1 MTRSSRS
8 CTSASRCRRRRLAR
22 LPLAAKPIPVVVV
35 HGLWL
40 NGFETFLLRE
50 RLVRAGFA
58 PTPFRYPS
66 THASLE
72 EVTAALAR
80 RLRMFR
86 GPVHLV
92 AHSLGGLIT
101 LETLA
106 TERDLPPGRIVL
118 LGSPVQGSRAARAAA
133 TWSLGAQL
141 LGSLAVSQLTRSP
154 GRTWNLPR
162 EIGLIAGSRSAGLG
176 RFLAQLPE
184 PNDGTVAVD
193 ETRLPGA
200 AGHLIL
206 DVSHIGMLMSQP
218 VATSIATFLREGQFD
233 RSVGRRYSGE

>member
-1 MTRSSRS
+1 M
-8 CTSASRCRRRRLAR
+8 
-22 LPLAAKPIPVVVV
+22 AAKPIPVVVV

-86 GPVHLV
+86 GPVNLV

-106 TERDLPPGRIVL
+106 KERDLPSGRVVL
-118 LGSPVQGSRAARAAA
+118 LGSPVQGSRAARAVAS
-133 TWSLGAQL
+133 WSLGAQL
-141 LGSLAVSQLTRSP
+141 LGELAVSQLTRAG
-154 GRTWNLPR
+154 GRNWKLPR
-162 EIGLIAGSRSAGLG
+162 EVGLIAGSRSAGLG
-176 RFLAQLPE
+176 RMFAELPQ

-193 ETRLPGA
+193 ETHLPGA
-200 AGHLIL
+200 AAHLVL
-206 DVSHIGMLMSQP
+206 DVSHVGMLFSRH
-218 VATSIATFLREGQFD
+218 VADAAGEFLARGSFATPEKK
-233 RSVGRRYSGE
+233 SNA

>member
-1 MTRSSRS
+1 LKVNVPFKSPR
-8 CTSASRCRRRRLAR
+8 
-22 LPLAAKPIPVVVV
+22 PPVVVV

-66 THASLE
+66 TNASLE
-72 EVTAALAR
+72 EVTAALAQ
-80 RLRMFR
+80 RLRMFS

-101 LETLA
+101 LEALA

-118 LGSPVQGSRAARAAA
+118 LGSPVQGSRAARAVAS
-133 TWSLGAQL
+133 WSLGAQI
-141 LGSLAVSQLTRSP
+141 LGALAVSQLTCAP
-154 GRTWNLPR
+154 GRSWNLER
-162 EIGLIAGSRSAGLG
+162 EVGLIAGSRSAGVG
-176 RFLAQLPE
+176 RFLVDLPE

-193 ETRLPGA
+193 ETRLSGA
-200 AGHLIL
+200 AGHRVL
-206 DVSHIGMLMSQP
+206 DVSHIGMLFSAA
-218 VATSIATFLREGQFD
+218 VAESAVEFLTSGSF
-233 RSVGRRYSGE
+233 GRA